1 MKCADGFFLMR
12 TARVCLKITGMKYA
26 LANEKVMLQNL
37 FTFRCSASVMT
48 IIRIRRTARKNG

>member
-1 MKCADGFFLMR
+1 MRGWIFLMR
-12 TARVCLKITGMKYA
+12 TARAYLKITGMKYA